1 MVTALGSRWV
11 EGGEGI
17 LPQTFVML
25 IHGIQRYITLK
36 VGSKTKDTLGPQQ
49 KGIHTKPSGYS
60 AIASGTQDFVDRRQ
74 AQLTL
79 SLQ

>member
-17 LPQTFVML
+17 FPQIML